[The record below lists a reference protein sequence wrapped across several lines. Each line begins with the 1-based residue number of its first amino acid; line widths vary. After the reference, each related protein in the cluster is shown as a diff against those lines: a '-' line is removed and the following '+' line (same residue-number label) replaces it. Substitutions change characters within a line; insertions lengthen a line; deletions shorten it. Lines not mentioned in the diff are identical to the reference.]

1 MGKRYENLDAAHV
14 DFISKQKIFF
24 VATAMK
30 DGSINLSP
38 KGMDSFRIINSNK
51 ILWLNLTG
59 SGNETATHLQYD
71 KRMTI
76 MFCAFEGKPMIL
88 RLYGEARAFHERDSY
103 WREHIGQF
111 PEIAGSRQ
119 LIEMRIKL
127 VQTSCGMG
135 VPLMD
140 YKAERNML
148 NIWAE
153 KKGNDGLIE
162 YMGLKNISSL
172 DGLPTGIFDESS

>member
-1 MGKRYENLDAAHV
+1 MRR
-14 DFISKQKIFF
+14 
-24 VATAMK
+24 
-30 DGSINLSP
+30 
-38 KGMDSFRIINSNK
+38 DSF
-51 ILWLNLTG
+51 
-59 SGNETATHLQYD
+59 
-71 KRMTI
+71 
-76 MFCAFEGKPMIL
+76 
-88 RLYGEARAFHERDSY
+88 

-111 PEIAGSRQ
+111 PKIAGSRQ

-162 YMGLKNISSL
+162 YMGLKNVSSL